1 MKTGWYVRSRPPIIQ
16 GLSCKKSKFRLCR
29 FIEISVRKSSLSDC
43 TLPHTT
49 TVFLFKVN
57 SEPFVHKTEIS
68 SFRVL
73 QGERGMRRNVLT
85 EVSVALFFYVGLRLP
100 VIFRLPFLVF
110 DLACLVCIVQIK
122 VVSTSFPACTR
133 VSPSGPSYL
142 LVLDELASRW
152 AWPPPP
158 PLILTNS
165 KASSIVS
172 IPEVLHVSICSKSL
186 GRRDHFTIDTGNPS
200 SHGVLRALYPLAS
213 HLCGQSQSLLR
224 AGVSVIGTTGRLGP
238 GIRWSENLSCGQS

>member
-1 MKTGWYVRSRPPIIQ
+1 M
-16 GLSCKKSKFRLCR
+16 
-29 FIEISVRKSSLSDC
+29 RKSSLSDC

-133 VSPSGPSYL
+133 RKCPAGQPRQRG
-142 LVLDELASRW
+142 LVHPARHFYWCLSSWRHDERD
-152 AWPPPP
+152 
-158 PLILTNS
+158 
-165 KASSIVS
+165 
-172 IPEVLHVSICSKSL
+172 
-186 GRRDHFTIDTGNPS
+186 RRRRH
-200 SHGVLRALYPLAS
+200 
-213 HLCGQSQSLLR
+213 
-224 AGVSVIGTTGRLGP
+224 
-238 GIRWSENLSCGQS
+238 